1 VPKASN
7 KKDVNIPNI
16 LNNIF
21 FLNITLFS
29 VLRFTNCTNFKDNTG
44 RTQGIKFKINPP
56 IKAIMKI
63 SKPNDILFSL
73 NFNICSVCSFGDLV
87 IIFS

>member
-1 VPKASN
+1 MPKASN

-29 VLRFTNCTNFKDNTG
+29 VLRLTNCTNFKDNTG

-63 SKPNDILFSL
+63 SKPIEILFSL
-73 NFNICSVCSFGDLV
+73 NFKIFLFGKFDGLV